1 MKITSFGLIALTLAC
16 SSSEEETAEELSTAE
31 IGTVDAQDR
40 AQEILLALEDNIRQD
55 VPTVVQAQEQA
66 VAQIEKDV
74 LLPLEAAWLG
84 LDVES
89 VQSLFADNAK
99 IAGLQLLNDTEK
111 VREISGIVERKG
123 IPSADGGFENYL
135 HDFTEAEFV
144 NMELHTV
151 NLVDAG
157 MVVCTV
163 FVDFRAKSHD
173 LLRHDRGWAS
183 ITVQNINGVW
193 KVAKFEMAEQEV
205 LTTTQAAFADVTE
218 ASGLDTVPL
227 FPRLEALR
235 RGGYAITVGDVDA
248 DGDADVYVGGW
259 GKSQLYRNN
268 GEGKFENI
276 TESANLGQVDRVKAA
291 ALVDLDNDGDK
302 DFILSRFIDDKS
314 EDLLLYLNDGNGKFE
329 EQPQAITKDLEY
341 DRAMPLTVA
350 DFNNDAKLDLYV
362 GFPGARDF
370 TYLDAKPNSLNT
382 HGLFMN
388 DGQTEGIHFSDATLA
403 SGLDVKPSER
413 VGLAAYP
420 HASVKADFDG
430 DGKVDLMIADDRR
443 GVSQVFKNDGSAS
456 FDEVSE
462 QANLKN
468 EGWAMGVAVG
478 DYDNDGLPDIYYS
491 NIDFLAAK
499 RISSALGEDGVNT
512 FHGNKL
518 YRNLGNGEFADVTDT
533 AGVGWAGEATAGS
546 MWLDYDNDG
555 DLDLVVLNG
564 LWTGPGDQDL
574 SSMFNQAYMAEVL
587 IEKTDLERAQ
597 APLDVDAISLRNPG
611 FNNMIIQTLTHYTGQ
626 LTAVDTKATGDVP
639 SLSLGGNQRHAV
651 FRNNG
656 DGSFTEV
663 SYLLGLDSIDDGYM
677 PAFADVNAD
686 GKLDILVRNCDPG
699 TEHYQYPSLR
709 LFENRMDNAGN
720 GLRIEVEGDGVN
732 SNRDAV
738 GTKIEVHI
746 GDAVMV
752 REIDTVAGASQ
763 SEMAAF
769 FGLGSNTVADE
780 VIITFPSGKQ
790 QIHQNVAMGA
800 HTFAE

>member
-1 MKITSFGLIALTLAC
+1 MRLSSFGLIALTLAC
-16 SSSEEETAEELSTAE
+16 SSSEEETAQELTAAE
-31 IGTVDAQDR
+31 IGASSAQER
-40 AQEILLALEDNIRQD
+40 AQEILSALEDNIRQD
-55 VPTVVQAQEQA
+55 VPAIVQEQEQA

-74 LLPLEAAWLG
+74 ILPLEAAWLSLDAQAIAG
-84 LDVES
+84 LLTED
-89 VQSLFADNAK
+89 AK
-99 IAGLQLLNDTEK
+99 IAGLKVLDDTEK
-111 VREISGIVERKG
+111 VREIAGIVERKG
-123 IPSADGGFENYL
+123 IPDTDGGFETYL
-135 HDFTEAEFV
+135 NDFTEAEFV

-157 MVVCTV
+157 VIVCHV
-163 FVDFRAKSHD
+163 FVDFRAKSND
-173 LLRHDRGWAS
+173 LMRHDRGWGKL
-183 ITVQNINGVW
+183 TVKRTGNTW
-193 KVAKFEMAEQEV
+193 KMAKFEMTEQEV
-205 LTTTQAAFADVTE
+205 LTTSTPAFADVTE

-227 FPRLEALR
+227 FDRLEALR

-276 TESANLGQVDRVKAA
+276 TEQANLGKVDRVKAA

-314 EDLLLYLNDGNGKFE
+314 EDLLLYLNDGEGKFE
-329 EQPQAITKDLEY
+329 EQPNAITKDLDY

-388 DGQTEGIHFSDATLA
+388 DGLTEGIHFSDATLA

-443 GVSQVFKNDGSAS
+443 GVSQVFKNDGSAT
-456 FDEVSE
+456 FDEVSNT
-462 QANLKN
+462 ANLKN

-499 RISSALGEDGVNT
+499 RISTALGEDGINT

-518 YRNLGNGEFADVTDT
+518 YRNLGNGEFEDVTET

-546 MWLDYDNDG
+546 MWVDYDNDG

-611 FNNMIIQTLTHYTGQ
+611 FNNMIIQTLTHYTGD
-626 LTAVDTKATGDVP
+626 LTDVTAKTVADVP

-686 GKLDILVRNCDPG
+686 GKVDILVRNCDPG

-709 LFENRMDNAGN
+709 LFENRMEAAGN
-720 GLRIEVEGDGVN
+720 GLRIAVEGDGVN

-738 GTKIEVHI
+738 GTKIQVRI
-746 GDAVMV
+746 GDSVMV

-769 FGLGSNTVADE
+769 FGLGQNTVADE
-780 VIITFPSGKQ
+780 VTITFPSGKQ
-790 QIHQNVAMGA
+790 QVHQNVAMGA

>member
-1 MKITSFGLIALTLAC
+1 M
-16 SSSEEETAEELSTAE
+16 
-31 IGTVDAQDR
+31 
-40 AQEILLALEDNIRQD
+40 
-55 VPTVVQAQEQA
+55 
-66 VAQIEKDV
+66 
-74 LLPLEAAWLG
+74 LG
-84 LDVES
+84 LDAGS
-89 VQSLFADNAK
+89 IKSLLAENAK
-99 IAGLQLLNDTEK
+99 IDGLRVLDDTELI
-111 VREISGIVERKG
+111 REIKEIIERRG
-123 IPSADGGFENYL
+123 VPGTEGDFDTYL
-135 HDFTEAEFV
+135 NDFTEAEFF
-144 NMELHTV
+144 NMELHNV

-157 MVVCTV
+157 IVVCHV
-163 FVDFRAKSHD
+163 FVDFRAKSHG
-173 LLRHDRGWAS
+173 LMRHDRGWATL
-183 ITVQNINGVW
+183 TVVDVNGTW
-193 KVAKFEMAEQEV
+193 KISKFEMPEQEV
-205 LTTTQAAFADVTE
+205 LTTAQPAFADVTAE
-218 ASGLDTVPL
+218 AGLDTVPL
-227 FPRLEALR
+227 FERLEALR

-268 GEGKFENI
+268 GAGKFENV
-276 TESANLGQVDRVKAA
+276 TEQANLGKVDRVKAA

-314 EDLLLYLNDGNGKFE
+314 EDLLLYLNDGTGKFE
-329 EQPQAITKDLEY
+329 EQPQAITKDLDY

-388 DGQTEGIHFSDATLA
+388 DGLTEGIHFSDATLA

-456 FDEVSE
+456 FDEVSN
-462 QANLKN
+462 QANLQN
-468 EGWAMGVAVG
+468 SGWAMGVAVG

-499 RISSALGEDGVNT
+499 RISSALGEEGVNT

-518 YRNLGNGEFADVTDT
+518 YRNLGNGQFEDVTAA

-587 IEKTDLERAQ
+587 IEKTDLSRAQ
-597 APLDVDAISLRNPG
+597 APLDIDAISLRNPG
-611 FNNMIIQTLTHYTGQ
+611 FNNMIIQTLMHYSGD
-626 LTAVDTKATGDVP
+626 LTDVAGKTEAQIP

-699 TEHYQYPSLR
+699 TVHYQYPSLR
-709 LFENRMDNAGN
+709 LFENRMADAGN
-720 GLRIEVEGDGVN
+720 GLRIEVVGDGVN

-738 GTKIEVHI
+738 GTKIEVRI
-746 GDAVMV
+746 GDTVMV

-769 FGLGSNTVADE
+769 FGLGANTVADE
-780 VIITFPSGKQ
+780 VTITFPSGKQ
-790 QIHQNVAMGA
+790 QVHQNLAMGA

>member
-1 MKITSFGLIALTLAC
+1 MRLTSFGLVALTLAC
-16 SSSEEETAEELSTAE
+16 SSSEEETAQELSSAE
-31 IGTVDAQDR
+31 IGANSAQER

-55 VPTVVQAQEQA
+55 VPAIVQKQEKA
-66 VAQIEKDV
+66 VAGIEKDV
-74 LLPLEAAWLG
+74 ILPFEAAMLG
-84 LDVES
+84 LDAGS
-89 VQSLFADNAK
+89 IKSLLAENAK
-99 IAGLQLLNDTEK
+99 IDGLRVLDDTELI
-111 VREISGIVERKG
+111 REIKEIIERRG
-123 IPSADGGFENYL
+123 VPGTEGDFDTYL
-135 HDFTEAEFV
+135 NDFTEAEFF
-144 NMELHTV
+144 NMELHNV

-157 MVVCTV
+157 IVVCHV
-163 FVDFRAKSHD
+163 FVDFRAKSHG
-173 LLRHDRGWAS
+173 LMRHDRGWATL
-183 ITVQNINGVW
+183 TVVDVNGTW
-193 KVAKFEMAEQEV
+193 KISKFEMPEQEV
-205 LTTTQAAFADVTE
+205 LTTAQPAFADVTAE
-218 ASGLDTVPL
+218 AGLDTVPL
-227 FPRLEALR
+227 FERLEALR

-268 GEGKFENI
+268 GAGKFENV
-276 TESANLGQVDRVKAA
+276 TEQANLGKVDRVKAA

-314 EDLLLYLNDGNGKFE
+314 EDLLLYLNDGTGKFE
-329 EQPQAITKDLEY
+329 EQPQAITKDLDY

-388 DGQTEGIHFSDATLA
+388 DGLTEGIHFSDATLA

-456 FDEVSE
+456 FDEVSN
-462 QANLKN
+462 QANLQN
-468 EGWAMGVAVG
+468 SGWAMGVAVG

-499 RISSALGEDGVNT
+499 RISSALGEEGVNT

-518 YRNLGNGEFADVTDT
+518 YRNLGNGQFEDVTAT

-587 IEKTDLERAQ
+587 IEKTDISRAQ
-597 APLDVDAISLRNPG
+597 APLDVDAISLRNPV
-611 FNNMIIQTLTHYTGQ
+611 FNNMIIQTLMHYSGD
-626 LTAVDTKATGDVP
+626 LTDVAGKTEAQIP

-699 TEHYQYPSLR
+699 TVHYQYPSLR
-709 LFENRMDNAGN
+709 LFENRMADAGN
-720 GLRIEVEGDGVN
+720 GLRIEVVGDGVN

-738 GTKIEVHI
+738 GTKIQVRI
-746 GDAVMV
+746 GDTVMV

-769 FGLGSNTVADE
+769 FGLGANTVADE
-780 VIITFPSGKQ
+780 VTITFPSGKQ
-790 QIHQNVAMGA
+790 QVHQNLAMGA

>member
-1 MKITSFGLIALTLAC
+1 MRLSSFGLIALTLAC
-16 SSSEEETAEELSTAE
+16 STSEEETAQEQSAAE
-31 IGTVDAQDR
+31 IGAETAQDR
-40 AQEILLALEDNIRQD
+40 AQDILLALEDNIRQD
-55 VPTVVQAQEQA
+55 VPALVQKQEKTVAA
-66 VAQIEKDV
+66 VEKDV
-74 LLPLEAAWLG
+74 ILPLEAAMLG
-84 LDVES
+84 LDAGS
-89 VQSLFADNAK
+89 IQSLLAENAK
-99 IAGLQLLNDTEK
+99 IAGLQVLDDTEK
-111 VREISGIVERKG
+111 VREIAGIVERKG
-123 IPSADGGFENYL
+123 VPSTEGGFEAYL
-135 HDFTEAEFV
+135 NDFTEAEFF
-144 NMELHTV
+144 NMELHNV
-151 NLVDAG
+151 NLVDDG
-157 MVVCTV
+157 VIVCHV

-173 LLRHDRGWAS
+173 LMRHDRGWA
-183 ITVQNINGVW
+183 TLTAVDVDDVW
-193 KVAKFEMAEQEV
+193 KISKFEMSEQEV
-205 LTTTQAAFADVTE
+205 LTTAQTAFADVTAE
-218 ASGLDTVPL
+218 AGLDTVPL
-227 FPRLEALR
+227 FERLEALR

-276 TESANLGQVDRVKAA
+276 TEQANLGKVDRVKAA

-314 EDLLLYLNDGNGKFE
+314 EDLLLYLNDGSGKFE
-329 EQPQAITKDLEY
+329 EQPKAITKDLDY

-388 DGQTEGIHFSDATLA
+388 DGLTEGIHFSDATLA

-443 GVSQVFKNDGSAS
+443 GVSQVFKNDGSAT
-456 FDEVSE
+456 FDEVSNT
-462 QANLKN
+462 ANLKN

-499 RISSALGEDGVNT
+499 RISDALGEDGVNT

-518 YRNLGNGEFADVTDT
+518 YRNLGNGQFEDVTET

-587 IEKTDLERAQ
+587 IEKTDLARAQ
-597 APLDVDAISLRNPG
+597 APIDVDAISLRNPG
-611 FNNMIIQTLTHYTGQ
+611 FNNMIIQTLMHYSGD
-626 LTAVDTKATGDVP
+626 LTDVAGKTEAQVP

-699 TEHYQYPSLR
+699 TVHYQYPSLR
-709 LFENRMDNAGN
+709 LFENRMEDAGN
-720 GLRIEVEGDGVN
+720 GLRIEVVGDGVN

-738 GTKIEVHI
+738 GTKIEVHV
-746 GDAVMV
+746 GDTVMV

-769 FGLGSNTVADE
+769 FGLGADTVADE

-790 QIHQNVAMGA
+790 QIHQNLAMGA
-800 HTFAE
+800 HTFTE

>member
-1 MKITSFGLIALTLAC
+1 MRLCSFGLIALTLAC
-16 SSSEEETAEELSTAE
+16 SSSEEETAQELSAAE
-31 IGTVDAQDR
+31 IGAASAQDR

-55 VPTVVQAQEQA
+55 VPAVVQKQEKFVGA
-66 VAQIEKDV
+66 LEKDV
-74 LLPLEAAWLG
+74 ILPFEAAMLS
-84 LDVES
+84 LDS
-89 VQSLFADNAK
+89 TSIQSLLAENAK
-99 IAGLQLLNDTEK
+99 VAGLQVLDDTEK
-111 VREISGIVERKG
+111 VREIAGILERKG
-123 IPSADGGFENYL
+123 VPSTDSGFDTYL
-135 HDFTEAEFV
+135 NDFSEAEFF
-144 NMELHTV
+144 NMEIHNV
-151 NLVDAG
+151 DLVDAG
-157 MVVCTV
+157 VIVCNV

-173 LLRHDRGWAS
+173 LMRHDRGWA
-183 ITVQNINGVW
+183 TLTAVEVDGVW
-193 KVAKFEMAEQEV
+193 KISNFEMPEQEV
-205 LTTTQAAFADVTE
+205 LTTAQPAFADVTAE
-218 ASGLDTVPL
+218 AGLDTVPL
-227 FPRLEALR
+227 FERLEALR

-276 TESANLGQVDRVKAA
+276 TEQANLGQVDRVKAA

-314 EDLLLYLNDGNGKFE
+314 EDLLLYLNDGSGKFE
-329 EQPQAITKDLEY
+329 EQPKAITKDLDY

-388 DGQTEGIHFSDATLA
+388 DGLTEGIHFSDATLA
-403 SGLDVKPSER
+403 SGLDVKPTER

-456 FDEVSE
+456 FDEVSD

-499 RISSALGEDGVNT
+499 RISNALGEDGINT

-518 YRNLGNGEFADVTDT
+518 YRNLGNGQFEDVTET

-587 IEKTDLERAQ
+587 IEKTDIERAQ

-611 FNNMIIQTLTHYTGQ
+611 FNNMIIQTLMHYSGD
-626 LTAVDTKATGDVP
+626 LTDVAGKTAEQVP

-699 TEHYQYPSLR
+699 TVHYQYPSLR
-709 LFENRMDNAGN
+709 LFENRMADAGN
-720 GLRIEVEGDGVN
+720 GLRIEVVGDGIN

-738 GTKIEVHI
+738 GTKIEVRI
-746 GDAVMV
+746 GDTVMV

-769 FGLGSNTVADE
+769 FGLGAETVADE
-780 VIITFPSGKQ
+780 VVITFPSGNKQ
-790 QIHQNVAMGA
+790 VHQNLAMGA